1 MKQKMKN
8 LFRVLKRDFSNNF
21 GLYLLLIP
29 AVVFVIV
36 FCYVPMS
43 GILLAF
49 KEYDPNLGIIRSP
62 YVGFI
67 YFEQFFSSYYVG
79 EILWNTFAISA
90 LSLVIGFPLPIIFA
104 LIVNLFPDG
113 KFKKIFLT
121 ISYLPNFISVVVIVA
136 MINGFFDYDAGFINI
151 LRDNLGL
158 ERIAYLLEPERFYML
173 FVWTGVWQSIGWSS
187 LLYTST
193 LSSVDPVLYEAAVM
207 DGATLLDRIIYI
219 DFPSIKQTLSVCLI
233 MAMGG
238 ILSVGFDKVYLM
250 QNNMNL
256 PKSEVIST
264 YVYKVGLL
272 NAEYGFGTAI
282 GLFNSVVSFIL
293 LAVSNFVSKK
303 TSGESIW

>member
-8 LFRVLKRDFSNNF
+8 AFKVLKRDFSNNM
-21 GLYLLLIP
+21 GLYLLLLP
-29 AVVFVIV
+29 AVIFVII
-36 FCYVPMS
+36 FCYIPM
-43 GILLAF
+43 GGVVLAF
-49 KEYDPNLGIIRSP
+49 KEYDPNLGIFGSP
-62 YVGFI
+62 YVGFT

>member
-8 LFRVLKRDFSNNF
+8 LSRVLKRDFTNNF

-29 AVVFVIV
+29 AVLFVII
-36 FCYVPMS
+36 FCYIPM
-43 GILLAF
+43 GGVVLAF
-49 KEYDPNLGIIRSP
+49 KEYDPNLGIFGSP
-62 YVGFI
+62 FVGFI
-67 YFEQFFSSYYVG
+67 YFEQFFSSYYVA

-151 LRDNLGL
+151 LRENLGM
-158 ERIAYLLEPERFYML
+158 ERVAYLLEPDRFYML

-193 LSSVDPVLYEAAVM
+193 LSSVDPVLYEAAEM
-207 DGATLLDRIIYI
+207 DGATLWDKIVHI
-219 DFPSIKQTLSVCLI
+219 DFPSIKQTVSVCLI
-233 MAMGG
+233 MSMGG

-293 LAVSNFVSKK
+293 LAVSNFISKK

>member
-8 LFRVLKRDFSNNF
+8 LSRVLKRDFTNNF

-29 AVVFVIV
+29 AVLFVII
-36 FCYVPMS
+36 FCYIPM
-43 GILLAF
+43 GGVVLAF
-49 KEYDPNLGIIRSP
+49 KEYDPNLGIFGSP
-62 YVGFI
+62 YVGFT